1 MTIQEPTTVGLS
13 KEAHEELKLLKENG
27 HFAELQDAYRFAIS
41 LAIAQ
46 GVDPLATSV
55 GSGKA
60 TIFNIGTLDGD
71 QSIKLAISSI
81 YSDQCKEEPVYKI
94 AERLAEWGINELAAE
109 ASRGEINFIKLLEQ
123 AEEKLKS

>member
-81 YSDQCKEEPVYKI
+81 YSD
-94 AERLAEWGINELAAE
+94 L
-109 ASRGEINFIKLLEQ
+109 
-123 AEEKLKS
+123 